1 MSDPRL
7 LPLDYATLVRAS
19 RRLDPSK
26 ASQKIRIAILSD
38 AATQQFVPL
47 LRALFHRQ
55 GIDAAIYEGAFGAIR
70 LEALDPDSGLYRFQ
84 PDVVVLLNSIQALRA
99 ALGNRTGDTL
109 DFLRE
114 QSQTMTSVWDAL
126 QSH

>member
-7 LPLDYATLVRAS
+7 LPLDYAALLRAS
-19 RRLDPSK
+19 KGLDPSK
-26 ASQKIRIAILSD
+26 TSQKIRIALLSD

-55 GIDAAIYEGAFGAIR
+55 GVDAEVYEGAFDAIR
-70 LEALDPDSGLYRFQ
+70 LEALDLDSGLYRFQ
-84 PDVVVLLNSIQALRA
+84 PDVVVLLNSIQALRT

-114 QSQTMTSVWDAL
+114 QSQSMT
-126 QSH
+126 